1 MAVKGLR
8 KITGIIA
15 SALLITALTGC
26 GSSEAET
33 YVSAL
38 LDVAYGRDVDAY
50 AKIADIDKEVAE
62 GFMEQSLQAE
72 AVFMAKYYGFDE
84 KDTDVTEVFV
94 EFCKKLYDKAKYTVN
109 SKDGNKVSVEI
120 EPLMVLEQAE
130 EDIEAYLEEYNVKAY
145 VDGDKSATRKSAAE
159 KIVQICETYIDKA
172 KYGNP
177 VTVEIDV
184 EEKEGTWL
192 VSDERLNEVDE
203 NIISYG
209 RTATN

>member
-1 MAVKGLR
+1 MAVKGIK

-15 SALLITALTGC
+15 SALLITMLTGC
-26 GSSEAET
+26 GSSDAGS
-33 YVSAL
+33 YVNAL

-50 AKIADIDKEVAE
+50 AKIADIDKEEAN
-62 GFMEQSLQAE
+62 GYTEQSIQAE

-84 KDTDVTEVFV
+84 KDSDVTDVFAD
-94 EFCKKLYDKAKYTVN
+94 FCKKLYKKAKYTVDN
-109 SKDGNKVSVEI
+109 KDGNKVSVEI

-130 EDIEAYLEEYNVKAY
+130 DDIEAYLEEYNVKAY

-159 KIVQICETYIDKA
+159 KIVQICETYLDKA
-172 KYGNP
+172 EYGDP

-184 EEKEGTWL
+184 EEKDGKWY
-192 VSDERLNEVDE
+192 VSDEKLTEVDK

-209 RTATN
+209 SEAY